1 MGQLVTSAGELSQ
14 RAGLRQIGRNPGK
27 SFNGCPQSRGPG
39 RGEAV
44 NFLLA
49 LSRAIDALN
58 RRIGHAVCWLVLA
71 AVLVSAG
78 NAVSRYLFDLSSNAW
93 LELQW
98 YLFSAVFLLAAG
110 YTLLHNEHVRID
122 VVFGHLPPRLR
133 AWIDLIGGVFFLL
146 PMAVIIMALSW
157 PVFVD
162 SYQLAEY
169 SSDAGGLLRWPVK
182 LLIPVG
188 FLLLA
193 VQGVSEIIK
202 RAAFLLGR
210 IPDPLEKHHEP
221 VAEEQLRGSVS

>member
-1 MGQLVTSAGELSQ
+1 M
-14 RAGLRQIGRNPGK
+14 
-27 SFNGCPQSRGPG
+27 SFLM
-39 RGEAV
+39 V
-44 NFLLA
+44 

-58 RRIGHAVCWLVLA
+58 RQIGHAVYWLILV

-110 YTLLHNEHVRID
+110 YALLHNEHVRID
-122 VVFGHLPPRLR
+122 VVFGRLSPRLR
-133 AWIDLIGGVFFLL
+133 AWIDVIGGVFFLL
-146 PMAVIIMALSW
+146 PMAIIIMVLSW
-157 PVFVD
+157 PIFVN
-162 SYQLAEY
+162 SYRISEY

-193 VQGVSEIIK
+193 LQGVSEIIK
-202 RAAFLLGR
+202 RVAFLLGHL
-210 IPDPLEKHHEP
+210 PDPLEKHHEP
-221 VAEEQLRGSVS
+221 VAEEQIRGSLS